1 MKKRQIIALT
11 FLLLCSL
18 TFAQTDSSKSLKKQ
32 TLPIDTVFKTDKIE
46 LVNKS
51 FDTLVADY
59 KLKQSTEIDASN
71 IISLTFAGIALLL
84 TIFGWVCS
92 PWINR
97 KTKALEK
104 QLEYRLGMLN
114 AVIEFRND
122 FVNTLRFNQT
132 LWDKADLL
140 VQLYGNKDEVKKMI
154 SLREKLEICSK
165 ITSLNPSSPEF
176 VNMKDALIVFVTL
189 CRDRIREELKLEK
202 LDA

>member
-1 MKKRQIIALT
+1 MKKRQIITLT

-18 TFAQTDSSKSLKKQ
+18 TFAQTDSNKSSMKQ

-46 LVNKS
+46 IVNKS
-51 FDTLVADY
+51 FDKLVADY

-71 IISLTFAGIALLL
+71 IISLTFSGIALLL

-104 QLEYRLGMLN
+104 QLEYRLEMLN
-114 AVIEFRND
+114 TVIEFRND
-122 FVNTLRFNQT
+122 FVSTLRFNQS

-140 VQLYGNKDEVKKMI
+140 VQLYGNKDEVKQMI

-165 ITSLNPSSPEF
+165 IASLSPSNPEF
-176 VNMKDALIVFVTL
+176 VNMRDALIGFVTL
-189 CRDRIREELKLEK
+189 CRDRIRKELKLEK

>member
-1 MKKRQIIALT
+1 MKKRQIITLT
-11 FLLLCSL
+11 FLLFCSL
-18 TFAQTDSSKSLKKQ
+18 TFAQTDSSESLIKQ
-32 TLPIDTVFKTDKIE
+32 TPPIDTVVKTDKIE
-46 LVNKS
+46 IVNKS
-51 FDTLVADY
+51 FDSLVADY
-59 KLKQSTEIDASN
+59 KLKQSTEIDSSD

-84 TIFGWVCS
+84 TIFGWVFS

-104 QLEYRLGMLN
+104 QLEYRLEMLN
-114 AVIEFRND
+114 AVIVFRND
-122 FVNTLRFNQT
+122 FVNTLRFNQF

-165 ITSLNPSSPEF
+165 ITSLSPSSPEF
-176 VNMKDALIVFVTL
+176 VNMRDALIGFVTL